1 MVAWLLVVH
10 IFGFTLW
17 VSGLLMT
24 TFVLLRHIREAVP
37 ETRTSLAAVERLALR
52 AMGDPGAFLA
62 ILAGIML
69 ITTNSSYYLHA
80 RWLHIKFIFVLL
92 MIALH
97 VIVATRSKAFAS
109 GRISGPR
116 ICPLTLHRDSTG
128 FHLDSHRHIA
138 RRGSLDALKIRYQR
152 GQASAITSISTRTS
166 RGSRAACTVEREGK
180 SCRK

>member
-1 MVAWLLVVH
+1 MVAWLLVFH

-24 TFVLLRHIREAVP
+24 TFVLLRHIGETAPEA
-37 ETRTSLAAVERLALR
+37 RAGLAVVERLGLR

-80 RWLHIKFIFVLL
+80 RWLHIKLIFVLL

-97 VIVATRSKAFAS
+97 VIVATRSKAFTS
-109 GRISGPR
+109 GRITLDRGYVRLLFIVIILVFISILIATLPGEVL
-116 ICPLTLHRDSTG
+116 LTR
-128 FHLDSHRHIA
+128 
-138 RRGSLDALKIRYQR
+138 
-152 GQASAITSISTRTS
+152 
-166 RGSRAACTVEREGK
+166 
-180 SCRK
+180 

>member
-1 MVAWLLVVH
+1 MVAWLLVFH

-24 TFVLLRHIREAVP
+24 TFVLLRHIRETAP
-37 ETRTSLAAVERLALR
+37 EARASLAAVERLSLR

-92 MIALH
+92 LIALH
-97 VIVATRSKAFAS
+97 VIVATRSKSFAS
-109 GRISGPR
+109 GRITLDRGYVRLLFVVIVLVFLSILIATLPGEVL
-116 ICPLTLHRDSTG
+116 LTR
-128 FHLDSHRHIA
+128 
-138 RRGSLDALKIRYQR
+138 
-152 GQASAITSISTRTS
+152 
-166 RGSRAACTVEREGK
+166 
-180 SCRK
+180 

>member
-109 GRISGPR
+109 GRISLDRGYVRLLFIVILLVFISILIATLPGAVL
-116 ICPLTLHRDSTG
+116 LTR
-128 FHLDSHRHIA
+128 
-138 RRGSLDALKIRYQR
+138 
-152 GQASAITSISTRTS
+152 
-166 RGSRAACTVEREGK
+166 
-180 SCRK
+180 